1 MIMSTW
7 RYWLV
12 LGLCFFFGLGTFPT
26 RMVFGAQLTQ
36 STVANSRQSPER
48 TLENSAHRSQV
59 SPVRDGHVS
68 SDWWPQF
75 RGPNGMG
82 TADGCRDLPI
92 RMGESENVVWQVSVP
107 GTGWSSPV
115 VDDELIWMTTAVR
128 GSQDKRADDQSESAD
143 TSESDGQATSEV
155 GLDLV
160 LLAFERKSGQQRHF
174 IKLFHLP
181 QPELI
186 HSLNSYAS
194 PTPCLDQDH
203 VYCHFGTY
211 GTAAVR
217 RADGVVAWVN
227 RDIQLQHS
235 TGPGSSPIQ
244 FQDLLIF
251 HADGMDSQAI
261 VALDCRTGSTRWRTE
276 RSGAMSESPDQKK
289 AFSTPLV
296 VSLANQ
302 TLLLS
307 PAANW
312 LYVYDPATGQERFK
326 VPYGETGYSVVP
338 RPVVRG
344 NFAYFCTGF
353 DRSRLLCVDVSP
365 EASEAAESRIRWTVD
380 QRMPT
385 MPSPLLVDD
394 LLYLISDAGI
404 ATCVDAN
411 SGEVVWSERLGGKF
425 AASPLLA
432 DGKIYVGNQAGEL
445 LVVRPGRELDVV
457 ASNKLDSAIMA
468 SPVAIGQQI
477 IVRTAERLYLFEQR

>member
-1 MIMSTW
+1 MNVSSW
-7 RYWLV
+7 RYSLIVGLSFPIGMGTIADEMVLV
-12 LGLCFFFGLGTFPT
+12 T
-26 RMVFGAQLTQ
+26 RVWGAQD
-36 STVANSRQSPER
+36 SGSRPGVDAE
-48 TLENSAHRSQV
+48 LEHKNW
-59 SPVRDGHVS
+59 
-68 SDWWPQF
+68 SDREDAGWWHQF
-75 RGPNGMG
+75 RGPSGMG
-82 TADGCRDLPI
+82 VAVGCRDLPI
-92 RMGESENVVWQVSVP
+92 RMSAAENVVWNVAVP

-115 VDDELIWMTTAVR
+115 VDDELIWLTTAVSDSAR
-128 GSQDKRADDQSESAD
+128 PGSDADSA
-143 TSESDGQATSEV
+143 T

-160 LLAFERKSGQQRHF
+160 LLGFERGSGHQRHSV
-174 IKLFHLP
+174 KLLHLS
-181 QPELI
+181 QPDLI

-194 PTPCLDQDH
+194 PTPCLDQVH

-217 RADGVVAWVN
+217 RKDGTIAWVN
-227 RDIQLQHS
+227 REIQLQHA
-235 TGPGSSPIQ
+235 TGPGSSPIL

-251 HADGMDSQAI
+251 HVDGMDTQGI
-261 VALDCRTGSTRWRTE
+261 VALDCATGHVRWRTE

-289 AFSTPLV
+289 AFCTPLIAV
-296 VSLANQ
+296 IEGQA
-302 TLLLS
+302 LLIS

-344 NFAYFCTGF
+344 SLAYFCTGF
-353 DRSRLLCVDVSP
+353 DQSRLLCVDVSP
-365 EASEAAESRIRWTVD
+365 TASGLVEDRIQWTVD

-404 ATCVDAN
+404 ATCVNADT
-411 SGEVVWSERLGGKF
+411 GEVVWSERLRGKF

-432 DGKIYVGNQAGEL
+432 DGKIYLGNQAGEL
-445 LVVRPGRELDVV
+445 LVLRPGRELDVV
-457 ASNKLDSAIMA
+457 ASNQLDSAIMA
-468 SPVAIGQQI
+468 SPIAIGRQI

>member
-1 MIMSTW
+1 MNLSSW
-7 RYWLV
+7 RYLLI
-12 LGLCFFFGLGTFPT
+12 LGLSFSLGLGTIADVNAFVAPIS
-26 RMVFGAQLTQ
+26 GAQDSGPRLGSATEL
-36 STVANSRQSPER
+36 ER
-48 TLENSAHRSQV
+48 PNLGNREGA
-59 SPVRDGHVS
+59 G
-68 SDWWPQF
+68 WWHQF
-75 RGPNGMG
+75 RGPSGMG
-82 TADGCRDLPI
+82 VAVGCRDLPI
-92 RMGESENVVWQVSVP
+92 RMGANENVVWNVAVP

-115 VDDELIWMTTAVR
+115 VDDELIWMTTAVTDSGR
-128 GSQDKRADDQSESAD
+128 PGSDAGNAN
-143 TSESDGQATSEV
+143 

-160 LLAFERKSGQQRHF
+160 LLAFERGSGQQRHF
-174 IKLFHLP
+174 VKLFHMS
-181 QPELI
+181 QPDLI

-217 RADGVVAWVN
+217 RKDGTIAWAN
-227 RDIQLQHS
+227 REIQLQHA
-235 TGPGSSPIQ
+235 TGPGSSPIL

-251 HADGMDSQAI
+251 HADGMDSQGI
-261 VALDCRTGSTRWRTE
+261 VALDCETGHVRWRTE

-289 AFSTPLV
+289 AFCTPLI
-296 VSLANQ
+296 ATIEEQ
-302 TLLLS
+302 ALLIS

-312 LYVYDPATGQERFK
+312 LYVYDPATGRERFK

-344 NFAYFCTGF
+344 NLAYFCTGF
-353 DRSRLLCVDVSP
+353 DQSRLLCVDVSP
-365 EASEAAESRIRWTVD
+365 LATGLAEDRIQWTVD

-394 LLYLISDAGI
+394 WLYLISDAGI
-404 ATCVDAN
+404 ATCVNAD

-432 DGKIYVGNQAGEL
+432 DGKIYVGNQAGDL
-445 LVVRPGRELDVV
+445 FVLRPGRELDVV
-457 ASNKLDSAIMA
+457 ASNQLDSAIMA

-477 IVRTAERLYLFEQR
+477 IVRTAERLYLFQQR

>member
-7 RYWLV
+7 RFWFV

-26 RMVFGAQLTQ
+26 RMVIGAQIAPAPL
-36 STVANSRQSPER
+36 ANSRPSLEP
-48 TLENSAHRSQV
+48 TLDNPDHRGNV
-59 SPVRDGHVS
+59 SLDRDGHLS
-68 SDWWPQF
+68 SGWWPQF
-75 RGPNGMG
+75 RGPHGMG
-82 TADGCRDLPI
+82 VADGCRDLPI
-92 RMGESENVVWQVSVP
+92 RMGESENVVWHVSVP

-128 GSQDKRADDQSESAD
+128 ESQHKGTDDESA
-143 TSESDGQATSEV
+143 SEDQASREG

-211 GTAAVR
+211 GTVAVR
-217 RADGVVAWVN
+217 RVDGVIAWVN
-227 RDIQLQHS
+227 REIQLQHS

-289 AFSTPLV
+289 AFCTPLV

-432 DGKIYVGNQAGEL
+432 DGKIYVGNQAGDL

-477 IVRTAERLYLFEQR
+477 IVRTAERLYLFEQQ